1 MEIIL
6 GDNATYLVKGIG
18 TVTLHLNQGQT
29 LHLQEVLYVPDL
41 KKNFVS
47 ISAMEDK
54 GFKVSFIY
62 RKVRLWQRN
71 PRDAFTLGFRVKGL
85 YQVGGIS
92 LGAMICD
99 TSLQSELW
107 HRRFAHLHYK
117 ALPDARKMVTG
128 LREFKVDHEGFCQ
141 GCAAGKH
148 TRGPFPS
155 NESKTTN
162 ILQLIHSD
170 LSGMLPITSLGE
182 YLYYAIFVDASL
194 AKHGSISRRR
204 RMKCSNGSTL
214 SKP

>member
-1 MEIIL
+1 M
-6 GDNATYLVKGIG
+6 T
-18 TVTLHLNQGQT
+18 
-29 LHLQEVLYVPDL
+29 
-41 KKNFVS
+41 
-47 ISAMEDK
+47 
-54 GFKVSFIY
+54 
-62 RKVRLWQRN
+62 
-71 PRDAFTLGFRVKGL
+71 
-85 YQVGGIS
+85 
-92 LGAMICD
+92 CD

-107 HRRFAHLHYK
+107 HWRFSHLRYK
-117 ALPDARKMVTG
+117 ALLDARKMVTG
-128 LREFKVDHEGFCQ
+128 LSKFKVDHEGFCQ
-141 GCAAGKH
+141 GCVAGKH